1 MPLELMVKYLTAAVG
16 SSDARAVF
24 TILEQSPTTQVPN
37 RDVEISPLGEISKL
51 RGINHPS
58 IDAVSLLFL
67 WSGAE
72 EKASQTLVPG

>member
-24 TILEQSPTTQVPN
+24 TILEQSPTIQVPN
-37 RDVEISPLGEISKL
+37 RDVEISPPREISKL

-58 IDAVSLLFL
+58 IMLRILLL
-67 WSGAE
+67 A
-72 EKASQTLVPG
+72 PGSNPDRN